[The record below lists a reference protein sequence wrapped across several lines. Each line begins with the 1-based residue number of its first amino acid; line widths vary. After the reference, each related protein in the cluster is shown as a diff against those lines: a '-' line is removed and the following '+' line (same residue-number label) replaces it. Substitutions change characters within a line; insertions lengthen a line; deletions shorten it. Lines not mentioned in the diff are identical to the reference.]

1 MPSAECCRM
10 PFGLGAFAGPP
21 LVAGHVADRIGFGRA
36 LRLAFLVQAA
46 AVALP
51 AIAAGSSA
59 LAISSLV
66 VGAMVPG
73 IGPWSSGACTS
84 WCRRMPSRDSG
95 PGAWPPSPRRWP
107 GGPCLRLLLSVR
119 TNRRRLW
126 RAAVGVDDRPAD
138 GGARLRLA
146 RSEIRPLT
154 LPPSSRLVADLGQRW
169 SNPNICERH
178 IVVCLFTL
186 HSIWLPRCILFKYCS
201 RGDDQ
206 GSHEDVPHPPASFA

>member
-21 LVAGHVADRIGFGRA
+21 LVAGHVADRIGFGRG

-73 IGPWSSGACTS
+73 IVPLVLGRVHELVPQDALARQRAWSLATVASPLARRSLPTASPFCSHESATAMARC
-84 WCRRMPSRDSG
+84 CRR
-95 PGAWPPSPRRWP
+95 
-107 GGPCLRLLLSVR
+107 
-119 TNRRRLW
+119 
-126 RAAVGVDDRPAD
+126 
-138 GGARLRLA
+138 
-146 RSEIRPLT
+146 
-154 LPPSSRLVADLGQRW
+154 
-169 SNPNICERH
+169 
-178 IVVCLFTL
+178 
-186 HSIWLPRCILFKYCS
+186 
-201 RGDDQ
+201 
-206 GSHEDVPHPPASFA
+206 